1 MAFIDRVVENPGR
14 YTLTNVDTGV
24 VLGVFDIAR
33 AEGEVYDPG
42 TLLNANN
49 LNAQTQLDSNVE
61 TIFTNAG
68 MSVGT
73 YQNEVSDALKFT
85 ADKIIA
91 EQITLTPVSPFTLYG
106 ATPITAVKMGNVV
119 TVNGVVKVTTN
130 TALDATSK
138 TVCILPEGWRPDN
151 SVYALTQSSGTLFA
165 LLDVTNSG
173 QVRLGRM
180 RDVSNS
186 SGSFSTAT
194 PSTWLPFTITF
205 IASN

>member
-14 YTLTNVDTGV
+14 YTLTNADTGV

-49 LNAQTQLDSNVE
+49 LNTQTQLDADVE

-68 MSVGT
+68 MSAGT

-91 EQITLTPVSPFTLYG
+91 EQITLTPVSPFALYG
-106 ATPITAVKMGNVV
+106 ATPMTATKMGNVV
-119 TVNGVVKVTTN
+119 FVDGIVKVTTN
-130 TALDATSK
+130 TALNDTQK
-138 TVCILPEGWRPDN
+138 TICTLPEGWRP
-151 SVYALTQSSGTLFA
+151 SYPVYTLTQSSGTSIA
-165 LLDVTNSG
+165 LLDITAAG
-173 QVRLGRM
+173 AVRLGRL
-180 RDVSNS
+180 RDMASAN
-186 SGSFSTAT
+186 GAFTTAT
-194 PSTWLPFTITF
+194 TTMWFPFSSAF
-205 IASN
+205 VAGN

>member
-1 MAFIDRVVENPGR
+1 MAFIDRVVEYPGR
-14 YTLTNVDTGV
+14 YILTNVDTGV
-24 VLGVFDIAR
+24 QLGTFDLVR
-33 AEGEVYDPG
+33 AEGEVYTDG

-165 LLDVTNSG
+165 LLDVTNAG

-186 SGSFSTAT
+186 SGSFSKSC
-194 PSTWLPFTITF
+194 STSLFFSQTI
-205 IASN
+205 SV

>member
-1 MAFIDRVVENPGR
+1 MAFIDRVVEYPGR
-14 YTLTNVDTGV
+14 YTLTNVDTGT
-24 VLGVFDIAR
+24 VLGTFDLVR
-33 AEGEVYDPG
+33 AEGEVYTDG

-49 LNAQTQLDSNVE
+49 LNTQTQLDSDVE

-68 MSVGT
+68 MSAGT
-73 YQNEVSDALKFT
+73 YNNGMSDALKFA
-85 ADKIIA
+85 ADRIIA
-91 EQITLTPVSPFTLYG
+91 EQITLSPVSPFILYG

-119 TVNGVVKVTTN
+119 MVNGVVKVTTN
-130 TALDATSK
+130 TVLDSTSK
-138 TVCILPEGWRPDN
+138 TVCTMPEGWRPAY
-151 SVYALTQSSGTLFA
+151 SAYALVQSSGTSFA
-165 LLDVTNSG
+165 LLDVTNNG
-173 QVRLGRM
+173 QVRLGRL

>member
-1 MAFIDRVVENPGR
+1 MAFIDRVVEYPGR
-14 YTLTNVDTGV
+14 YILTNVDTGV
-24 VLGVFDIAR
+24 QLGTFDLVR
-33 AEGEVYDPG
+33 AEGEVYTDG

-165 LLDVTNSG
+165 LLDVTNAG

>member
-1 MAFIDRVVENPGR
+1 MAFIDRVVEYPGR
-14 YTLTNVDTGV
+14 YILTNVDTGV
-24 VLGVFDIAR
+24 QLGTFDLVR
-33 AEGEVYDPG
+33 AEGEVYTDG

-165 LLDVTNSG
+165 LLDVTNAG
-173 QVRLGRM
+173 QVRLGRL

>member
-1 MAFIDRVVENPGR
+1 MAFTDRIVEYPGR
-14 YTLTNVDTGV
+14 YKLTDVGTGDE
-24 VLGVFDIAR
+24 LGTFDLER
-33 AEGEVYDPG
+33 AEGEVYTDG

-91 EQITLTPVSPFTLYG
+91 EQITLTPASPFALYG
-106 ATPITAVKMGNVV
+106 ASPITAIKMGNVV
-119 TVNGVVKVTTN
+119 MVNGVVKVTTN
-130 TALDATSK
+130 TVLDATSK
-138 TVCILPEGWRPDN
+138 TVCTLPEGWRPAY
-151 SVYALTQSSGTLFA
+151 SAYALTQSSGTLFA
-165 LLDVTNSG
+165 LLDVTNAG
-173 QVRLGRM
+173 QVRLGRL

>member
-1 MAFIDRVVENPGR
+1 MAFIDRIVEHPGR
-14 YTLTNVDTGV
+14 YILTNVDTGV
-24 VLGVFDIAR
+24 QLGTFDLVR
-33 AEGEVYDPG
+33 AEGEVYTDG

-49 LNAQTQLDSNVE
+49 LNTQTQLDGTVE
-61 TIFTNAG
+61 DLFTAAG
-68 MSVGT
+68 MTAGT
-73 YQNEVSDALKFT
+73 YQNGVSDALKFT

-91 EQITLTPVSPFTLYG
+91 EQITLSPVSPFALYG
-106 ATPITAVKMGNVV
+106 AAPITAVKMGNVV
-119 TVNGVVKVTTN
+119 MVNGVVKVTTN
-130 TALDATSK
+130 TVLDATSK
-138 TVCILPEGWRPDN
+138 TVCTLPEGWRPAN

-205 IASN
+205 IAGN

>member
-14 YTLTNVDTGV
+14 YILTNADSGV
-24 VLGVFDIAR
+24 VLGTFDLVR
-33 AEGEVYDPG
+33 AEGEIYTPG
-42 TLLNANN
+42 TLLNALN
-49 LNAQTQLDSNVE
+49 LNTQTQLDSDVE

-68 MSVGT
+68 MSAGT

-91 EQITLTPVSPFTLYG
+91 EQITLTPVSPFALSG
-106 ATPITAVKMGNVV
+106 ASPITAVKMGNVV
-119 TVNGVVKVTTN
+119 MVNGVVKVTQN
-130 TALDATSK
+130 TVLDSASK
-138 TVCILPEGWRPDN
+138 TVCTLPEGWRPAN
-151 SVYALTQSSGTLFA
+151 MVYALAQSSGTMFA
-165 LLDVTNSG
+165 LLDVTTSG
-173 QVRLGRM
+173 QVRLGRL

-205 IASN
+205 VAA